1 MYFICPACNTD
12 HYTAG
17 NLNKHLSTCK
27 VYIDFI
33 KTYIPPKTISC
44 EKCNLQFIK
53 EENLKEHISR
63 CK

>member
-1 MYFICPACNTD
+1 MYFICPACNVD
-12 HYTAG
+12 QYTAG
-17 NLNKHLSTCK
+17 NLNKHLSTCE

-33 KTYIPPKTISC
+33 KTYVPPKTVSC